1 MDAIGQV
8 IRMNNMREGYVAIV
22 KAVAEYGEKVAPRGQ
37 DTREFQCATLIVENP
52 LDTLPTG
59 VGRALVPGIAA
70 VESAQLLAGE
80 SRASLVRRIG
90 PQMGN
95 FVEED
100 GEFWGA
106 YGVRT
111 AGQFDTVIRRLKADP
126 FSRQTVVTLWRP
138 DLDGLDKKKD
148 YPCTVMYSYMI
159 RDDRLHMETVM
170 RSNDVILGLGYDAFQ
185 HSRTQVAM
193 ASVLGVELGEYRHHA
208 MSLHLYE
215 RDLDKVEQL
224 TMPQKVPSF
233 LPALTDDVAV
243 ELYGASQPSWDQ
255 IKRLAS
261 DALDCVDDDKKYLK
275 LYGINPHFD
284 WYVRSMK
291 DAVAKNEKKAVAD
304 E

>member
-1 MDAIGQV
+1 
-8 IRMNNMREGYVAIV
+8 MNNLREGYVAIV
-22 KAVAEYGEKVAPRGQ
+22 KAIAEHGEKVSPRGQ
-37 DTREFQCATLIVENP
+37 ATREFQCATIIVENP

-59 VGRALVPGIAA
+59 VGRNLVPGIAA

-80 SRASLVRRIG
+80 SRAGLVRKIG

-95 FVEED
+95 FVEDD

-111 AGQFDTVIRRLKADP
+111 NGQFDMIVRRLKADP
-126 FSRQTVVTLWRP
+126 ESRQTVVTLWRP
-138 DLDGLDKKKD
+138 DLDGLDSKKD

-159 RDDRLHMETVM
+159 RQGRLHMETVM

-185 HSRTQVAM
+185 HSRTQIAL
-193 ASVLGVELGEYRHHA
+193 ASILECELGEYRHHA

-215 RDLDKVEQL
+215 RDLHLADQL
-224 TMPQKVPSF
+224 TMPQRVPSI

-243 ELYGASQPSWDQ
+243 ELYGASTPSWER
-255 IKRLAS
+255 IKRLAKN
-261 DALDCVDDDKKYLK
+261 ALDAVEDENVYRTF
-275 LYGINPHFD
+275 YGINPHFD
-284 WYVRSMK
+284 WYVRSMR
-291 DAVAKNEKKAVAD
+291 DAVAKNARKGTAD